1 MKKSRGATQKAMAVY
16 STTTLAF
23 PKIGFLKSIFFL
35 SHALRSDAGDRLRL
49 LEDGLA
55 GEHGGHR
62 NGDKPGGSG
71 QGGY

>member
-1 MKKSRGATQKAMAVY
+1 MAVN

-23 PKIGFLKSIFFL
+23 PKIGFLKSVFF
-35 SHALRSDAGDRLRL
+35 SLRSDAGDGLRL

-55 GEHGGHR
+55 GEHGGDR